1 MSADLRRNSQRYRH
15 AVHVTRRKPCHDLL
29 ADMDHLGM
37 VFGSARGSTRAISR
51 EINMNTQTV
60 LAAVLLATTAMT
72 SASAETL
79 RWARA
84 GDSLTLDP
92 HAQNEGPTHT
102 LAHQIYEPLII
113 RDHSGA
119 FQAAL
124 ATDWAPKEGDPNV
137 WVFNLRQGV
146 TYHDGADFTAE
157 DVVFSINRAK
167 SENSAM
173 KELLTSITEVR
184 AVDDHTVEFVTDGPN
199 PILPAN
205 LTNLFMMDKGWTEAN
220 NATAVQDIA
229 GGETTFASTNTNGTG
244 AFTLVSREPDV
255 KTVLTANENYWG
267 KDDFPLDVTEIVY
280 TPIQNAATRVA
291 ALLSGEV
298 DFIQD
303 VPVQDLGRVGDTDGL
318 LVKTAPQ
325 NRVIFFGMNMG
336 DKDIAN
342 DNVEGK
348 NPLADVRVRKAM
360 SMAINRDAIKKVVMR
375 DQSQPAGMIAPPF
388 VNGWNEE
395 MDSSS
400 KTDIEGAKALMEE
413 AGYGEGFSIQLDCP
427 NDRYVNDEAICQAA
441 VGMLAQIGVTV
452 NLDAKPKAQHFP
464 LIQNDQTDFYMLGW
478 GVPTYDSEYIFNF
491 LVHTRGDE
499 RGSWNGTG
507 FSNTD
512 LDAKIVSLASET
524 DLEAR
529 NATINEI
536 WTVVQDEQLYIPI
549 HHQVLN
555 WGMTDK
561 VVTEVSPEDDPKFK
575 FFEMK

>member
-1 MSADLRRNSQRYRH
+1 MKTTIFLTA
-15 AVHVTRRKPCHDLL
+15 ALL
-29 ADMDHLGM
+29 AG
-37 VFGSARGSTRAISR
+37 
-51 EINMNTQTV
+51 
-60 LAAVLLATTAMT
+60 TTIG
-72 SASAETL
+72 ASAETL

-113 RDHSGA
+113 RDMTGA
-119 FQAAL
+119 FEAAL
-124 ATDWAPKEGDPNV
+124 ATDWAPKADDPNV

-167 SENSAM
+167 QENSGM
-173 KELLTSITEVR
+173 KELLSSVVEVR

-199 PILPAN
+199 PILPSN
-205 LTNLFMMDKGWTEAN
+205 LTNLFMMDSGWAEAN
-220 NATAVQDIA
+220 GTVDVQDVD
-229 GGETTFASTNTNGTG
+229 GGETTFATTNANGTG
-244 AFTLVSREPDV
+244 AFKLVSREPDV
-255 KTVLTANENYWG
+255 KTVLTRNDDYWG
-267 KDDFPLDVTEIVY
+267 MDQFPMEVSEIVY

-303 VPVQDLGRVGDTDGL
+303 VPVQDLQRVSGTDGL
-318 LVKTAPQ
+318 VVKTAPQ
-325 NRVIFFGMNMG
+325 NRTIFFGLHLG
-336 DKDIAN
+336 PDDIEN

-348 NPLADVRVRKAM
+348 NPLSDVRVREAM
-360 SMAINRDAIKKVVMR
+360 NLAINRDAIKQVVMR
-375 DQSQPAGMIAPPF
+375 GQSQPAGIIAPPF
-388 VNGWNEE
+388 VNGWTEE
-395 MDSSS
+395 MDQIS
-400 KTDIEGAKALMEE
+400 TDTERAKALMEE
-413 AGYGEGFSIQLDCP
+413 AGYGDGFSIQLDCP

-441 VGMLAQIGVTV
+441 VGMFGQIGITV

-464 LIQNDQTDFYMLGW
+464 LISSGGTDFYMLGW

-507 FSNTD
+507 YSNPD

-524 DLEAR
+524 DLEKR
-529 NATINEI
+529 NATIAEI
-536 WTVVQDEQLYIPI
+536 WSTVQDEVLYLPI

-555 WGMTDK
+555 WGMK
-561 VVTEVSPEDDPKFK
+561 ENVGIEVSPEDDPK
-575 FFEMK
+575 MKYFTMK